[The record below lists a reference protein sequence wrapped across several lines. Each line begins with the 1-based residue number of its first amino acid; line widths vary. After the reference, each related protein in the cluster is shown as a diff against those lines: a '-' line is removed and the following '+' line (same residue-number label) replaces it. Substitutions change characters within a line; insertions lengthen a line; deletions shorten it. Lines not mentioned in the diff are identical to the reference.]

1 MLQLSFVNFRA
12 GSYLTMEGKTDNDR
26 FFIIQVGQVSCHHE
40 NEVPGTTPTKLG
52 PGDFVGVIPCM
63 SGHSQ
68 IENVVAIT
76 DVVAISVRKDQYA
89 ELITQNTA
97 VAMKIIRAFANTMRT
112 LNDNLTKL
120 TLNKATVDS
129 SDHLYNVASY
139 YDKSGLSSIAI
150 YAYYQYLKSCPGGF
164 HSAEAKKRFIT
175 LKPITNAVYF
185 ESAPDLVRAY
195 PKDTMIFSES
205 QYGADMFIIQDG
217 TVRITKVVDGNEV
230 VLAVLKKGDM
240 FGEMALLE
248 NKPRSAC
255 AIAHE
260 ACKLM
265 VINKSNFDQMV
276 TTQPQL
282 ISRLTVTLAERV
294 WSMYRQLSNTLLSD
308 PVMKMLDMMAL
319 QVEKAKV
326 TVAKN
331 TSYQSELSLSDLANM
346 CGIPKEAQQV
356 ACYKLT
362 NDPHIKIV
370 DNKILVPDVLELLK
384 QASFNLKQNK
394 NR

>member
-1 MLQLSFVNFRA
+1 
-12 GSYLTMEGKTDNDR
+12 
-26 FFIIQVGQVSCHHE
+26 
-40 NEVPGTTPTKLG
+40 
-52 PGDFVGVIPCM
+52 
-63 SGHSQ
+63 
-68 IENVVAIT
+68 
-76 DVVAISVRKDQYA
+76 
-89 ELITQNTA
+89 
-97 VAMKIIRAFANTMRT
+97 
-112 LNDNLTKL
+112 
-120 TLNKATVDS
+120 
-129 SDHLYNVASY
+129 
-139 YDKSGLSSIAI
+139 
-150 YAYYQYLKSCPGGF
+150 
-164 HSAEAKKRFIT
+164 
-175 LKPITNAVYF
+175 
-185 ESAPDLVRAY
+185 
-195 PKDTMIFSES
+195 
-205 QYGADMFIIQDG
+205 
-217 TVRITKVVDGNEV
+217 
-230 VLAVLKKGDM
+230 M